1 MRTNI
6 PEKVVSILRHI
17 DQFGSQ
23 EPTRLTVLKKW
34 FQVPSRAKSFGI
46 FVANRASGRSGKVKS
61 DEKEL
66 FRLSRKLLNGADVV
80 KPSVDKRKARGLH
93 RKLHDFQKEQKR
105 TRWAMI
111 RIIKNWNL
119 FLIEE
124 GLQIYLNS
132 TYDVGAAYKLASDY
146 CRHYDPRYGDTLNLG
161 SRHKLKEI
169 IRFMFTVE
177 ALEDIEPRR
186 KNCRPMANLRND
198 Y

>member
-1 MRTNI
+1 VRTNI
-6 PEKVVSILRHI
+6 PEKVVSILRDI

-80 KPSVDKRKARGLH
+80 KPSVDKRKARELH

-105 TRWAMI
+105 TRWAVV

-124 GLQIYLNS
+124 ALQIYLNS
-132 TYDVGAAYKLASDY
+132 TNDVGVAYKLASDY

-177 ALEDIEPRR
+177 ASEDIEPRR